1 VQGTYFVASA
11 ANTIPAQEGTSAPP
25 ASPSSRPNP
34 VALEVAVI
42 ATGTRPSDVPGQR
55 DLFTEETSTVL
66 VFKDGAV
73 IRLSSAVALGQLVFL
88 TNKQTKREVVC
99 QVLRKRT
106 FRPMNCYVE
115 LDFTEDMP
123 DFWGVEFPA
132 EPPPASAAS
141 ASALPEIS
149 PIPTPAEAAQELV
162 TSAETTSDDVGPEP
176 LAPTL
181 EEVDHL
187 REEVEALRSQLS
199 SLLSTNAADASQNS
213 SQPVAPPVSPVL
225 TNVRSE
231 TPEWARVVTDA
242 VLSKVASEE
251 AQHQIMSVNEPAP
264 VTSAQVS
271 TPAPASDVR
280 VPPKKPA
287 PFAEEEEAIAA
298 HEAASGT
305 SSNEELLPQPAL
317 DFSKAPK
324 IPVPSDRADALAAGL
339 RTTAGKIKLVLVAVL
354 FLAVG
359 VVGARFA
366 LPFFSKT
373 KTTPPVSASSPTAQP
388 ARSASSIT
396 PTIANPSSNPD
407 APPSNPSTPAVP
419 AVASTTAAT
428 ISNSNAS
435 DTSAAPDMSSSP
447 SNSSPAAKRS
457 SPFDSASSSTRAL
470 AKRSGS
476 ESKETET
483 PTSETLDSNASIAPA
498 KLLKSVPA
506 VYPPDAMRNY
516 ITGDVIL
523 DAVVLPSG
531 HVGEMKA
538 TTGPA
543 PLRQAAMD
551 ALKQYQYAPATQTG
565 KPVPSHVTVTIKFWF
580 DP

>member
-1 VQGTYFVASA
+1 MASA
-11 ANTIPAQEGTSAPP
+11 ANTIPAQEHTSAPP

-132 EPPPASAAS
+132 EPPPAGAADS
-141 ASALPEIS
+141 SALPEIS
-149 PIPTPAEAAQELV
+149 PVPTPAEAAQELV
-162 TSAETTSDDVGPEP
+162 ASAETTSDDVGPEP
-176 LAPTL
+176 AAPTL

-187 REEVEALRSQLS
+187 RQEVEALRSQLT
-199 SLLSTNAADASQNS
+199 SLLSTNAAEASQS
-213 SQPVAPPVSPVL
+213 PSQPVAPPVSPVL

-242 VLSKVASEE
+242 VLNKVASEE
-251 AQHQIMSVNEPAP
+251 AQHQIMPVNEPAP
-264 VTSAQVS
+264 VTPVQVS
-271 TPAPASDVR
+271 IPAPAPDLR
-280 VPPKKPA
+280 VAPKKPA
-287 PFAEEEEAIAA
+287 PFAEEEEAITA
-298 HEAASGT
+298 HEAAST
-305 SSNEELLPQPAL
+305 EELLPQPAL
-317 DFSKAPK
+317 DFSRVPQ
-324 IPVPSDRADALAAGL
+324 IPAPSDRTDALAAGL

-366 LPFFSKT
+366 LPFLSKT
-373 KTTPPVSASSPTAQP
+373 KSAAQVSATSPTIQAAKSASTDTPAVATPSSRSDAPQSNSSAPPVPADPSTTPA
-388 ARSASSIT
+388 
-396 PTIANPSSNPD
+396 TISD
-407 APPSNPSTPAVP
+407 SNPSDTP
-419 AVASTTAAT
+419 
-428 ISNSNAS
+428 
-435 DTSAAPDMSSSP
+435 AAPDTSSSP
-447 SNSSPAAKRS
+447 SNGSPAAKRS
-457 SPFDSASSSTRAL
+457 NPSDSASSSTRAL
-470 AKRSGS
+470 ARRSRS

-483 PTSETLDSNASIAPA
+483 PSSETLASDANIAPA

-531 HVGEMKA
+531 HVGDMKA

-551 ALKQYQYAPATQTG
+551 ALKQYQYAPAIQAG
-565 KPVPSHVTVTIKFWF
+565 KPVQSHITITIKFWF

>member
-11 ANTIPAQEGTSAPP
+11 ANTIPAQEDTAAPP
-25 ASPSSRPNP
+25 VSPCSRPNP

-66 VFKDGAV
+66 VFKAGAV

-88 TNKQTKREVVC
+88 TNQQTKREVVC

-123 DFWGVEFPA
+123 DFWGVEFPV
-132 EPPPASAAS
+132 EPPPASAPS
-141 ASALPEIS
+141 ASTLPEIS
-149 PIPTPAEAAQELV
+149 PVPTPAEAAQELV
-162 TSAETTSDDVGPEP
+162 ASAETTSDDVGPEP
-176 LAPTL
+176 VAPTL

-187 REEVEALRSQLS
+187 RHEVEALRNQLS
-199 SLLSTNAADASQNS
+199 SLLSTNVADASENPPQS
-213 SQPVAPPVSPVL
+213 AAPPVSPVL

-231 TPEWARVVTDA
+231 TPEWARVVSDA

-264 VTSAQVS
+264 AQVS
-271 TPAPASDVR
+271 TAAPDVR
-280 VPPKKPA
+280 VAPKKPA

-305 SSNEELLPQPAL
+305 APPEEVLPQPAL
-317 DFSKAPK
+317 DFSKAPQ
-324 IPVPSDRADALAAGL
+324 IPVPSDRTDVLAAGL

-373 KTTPPVSASSPTAQP
+373 KTTTAPVPASAPTAQP
-388 ARSASSIT
+388 GRSPSSIT
-396 PTIANPSSNPD
+396 PSIANPNSDGS
-407 APPSNPSTPAVP
+407 PSNSSTPPLP
-419 AVASTTAAT
+419 ADASTMPAR
-428 ISNSNAS
+428 ISNSNGS
-435 DTSAAPDMSSSP
+435 DTPAAPDTSSSP

-457 SPFDSASSSTRAL
+457 NPFNPASSSTRAM
-470 AKRSGS
+470 AKRSRS

-483 PTSETLDSNASIAPA
+483 PVSETLASDASIAPA

-543 PLRQAAMD
+543 TLRQAAMD
-551 ALKQYQYAPATQTG
+551 ALKQYQYTPANQAG